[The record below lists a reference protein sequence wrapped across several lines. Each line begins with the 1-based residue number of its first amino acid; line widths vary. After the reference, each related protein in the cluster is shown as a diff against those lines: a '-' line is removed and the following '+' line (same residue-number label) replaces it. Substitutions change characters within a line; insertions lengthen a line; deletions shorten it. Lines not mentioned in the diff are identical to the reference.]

1 MKVFRTYGIVLL
13 CMLYA
18 STFAQTYNF
27 KNYNTE
33 DGLPQSQVL
42 CIFQDS
48 KGYLWFGTNSGGAGR
63 FDGNKFEQFDINDGL
78 INNVVY
84 SIIETPQHEIVFGT
98 EKGVSVMKNGAIT
111 NYSQKNGLSN
121 SYVYR
126 LLYHDNKIWICTQ
139 NGVFTLKDGK
149 IMPFILNETLN
160 QSAVYN
166 MFVDSKGSLWFATM
180 QNGAIYYDPKNNSF
194 KQFNS
199 KNGIQNDFIF
209 CFNERDNGDILVGT
223 QTGLNIISKDF
234 AVSSA
239 TYVPAQE
246 NVSFT
251 SILKKNGD
259 IFYFGTFYEGV
270 YSFDF
275 TKKVANES
283 YNGSNGLTNNNILA
297 LLKDRED
304 NMWVGTNGSGTYKY
318 QSPKFTYFSK
328 NNGLS
333 ENYINDVA
341 EDGAGNIWLAL
352 NTDGLVKITGK
363 TITPYKRD
371 FKNNKAL
378 KDNNITTILPLRD
391 GSLYF
396 GTDEGIYHFK
406 NEEFAK
412 LSDPLIKDK
421 YIHTLY
427 VDTENTLWIGTNV
440 GVYKMHNGVVSEE
453 KEINK
458 LIDNGANIIIP
469 FILKDKYDR
478 LLVGTENGLVQYDKG
493 KITLYNEKNK
503 FINARITCAAVDHRK
518 NIWLGTADGMFLYQN
533 GSFTKISKKDNFTNG
548 FIYFLEIDT
557 ANNLYI
563 GSNNGIDILNID
575 GFYKNK
581 INFKHFGKNDGLLS
595 LESNSNAC
603 FLSKKGKL
611 MVGTVAGL
619 EIYDP
624 AFDSQNR
631 KEAVLNITGVSL
643 FFGLEDPLKYSSGID
658 SSTAL
663 PKELVLPYSKNN
675 LTFKYIGVS
684 LSVPEKVRYKYKL
697 EGLDETWTPENSKT
711 EVTYPSLP
719 PGTYTF
725 MVISMNN
732 DGLWNMEPAT
742 YTFRI
747 MPPWYQTWWFYT
759 LCVVALG
766 TGIFAYNTIKTKKLV
781 ADKAKLEKQV
791 DERTKEVVKQKEE
804 IQHKNEEITDSIKY
818 AKNIQEALLP
828 SLHKT
833 EQTLGDC
840 FILYLPKDIVSGDF
854 FWHSDHN
861 NTQFIAAADC
871 TGHGVPG
878 AFMSIVGNNLLN
890 EIINQKNI
898 SEPGK
903 ILLELHKGVK
913 EALNQNNSE
922 SQRRDG
928 MDIALC
934 AIRKKR
940 GTLEYAGANRPLWI
954 YRKEKNELEIIKA
967 TKYPIGGLELEE
979 TRIYANHT
987 VEVKTGDVV
996 FIFSDGFADQFGGPR
1011 GKKFMLSS
1019 MQKLLMENIDLP
1031 MNTQKANIQKAFKDW
1046 KSSLE
1051 QVDDVLV
1058 IGIRI

>member
-1 MKVFRTYGIVLL
+1 MRQFKTYLFILAIATGYLL
-13 CMLYA
+13 H
-18 STFAQTYNF
+18 SQTYNF

-48 KGYLWFGTNSGGAGR
+48 KGYLWFGTNSGGAGK
-63 FDGNKFEQFDINDGL
+63 FDGNKFEQIDINDGL

-84 SIIETPQHEIVFGT
+84 SIIETPQHEIAFGT
-98 EKGVSVMKNGAIT
+98 EKGVSVMKNGSIT

-139 NGVFTLKDGK
+139 NGVFYLKDGK
-149 IMPFILNETLN
+149 ITPFILNETLN
-160 QSAVYN
+160 KSAVYN
-166 MFVDSKGSLWFATM
+166 MFVDSKGHVWFATM
-180 QNGAIYYDPKNNSF
+180 QNGAIFYDPEKNTF
-194 KQFNS
+194 KQFDKKS
-199 KNGIQNDFIF
+199 GIQNDFIF

-239 TYVPAQE
+239 TDVPAQE
-246 NVSFT
+246 NISFT
-251 SILKKNGD
+251 SILKKSGD
-259 IFYFGTFYEGV
+259 EFYFGTFYEGV
-270 YSFDF
+270 YSYDF
-275 TKKVANES
+275 SERVVRES
-283 YNGSNGLTNNNILA
+283 YNGSNGLTNNNMLA
-297 LLKDRED
+297 LLKDREG
-304 NMWVGTNGSGTYKY
+304 NIWFGTNGSGIYKY

-328 NNGLS
+328 ANGLS

-341 EDGAGNIWLAL
+341 EDREGNLWLAL
-352 NTDGLVKITGK
+352 NTDGLVKISGK
-363 TITPYKRD
+363 KITSYKRD
-371 FKNNKAL
+371 LKNKKAL
-378 KDNNITTILPLRD
+378 LDNNITTILPLAD

-396 GTDEGIYHFK
+396 GTDEGIYSFK
-406 NEEFAK
+406 NEEFTK

-427 VDTENTLWIGTNV
+427 IDKENVLWIGTNV
-440 GVYKMHNGVVSEE
+440 GIYKIKNGVVSEE

-458 LIDNGANIIIP
+458 LIDNGSTIIVP

-478 LLVGTENGLVQYDKG
+478 LLIGTENGLVQYDKG
-493 KITLYNEKNK
+493 RITLFNEKNK
-503 FINARITCAAVDHRK
+503 FINARITCAAVDQRK

-533 GSFTKISKKDNFTNG
+533 GVFTKISKKDNFTNG
-548 FIYFLEIDT
+548 FIYFLEIDA

-563 GSNNGIDILNID
+563 GSNNGIDVLNID
-575 GFYKNK
+575 AFYKDK
-581 INFKHFGKNDGLLS
+581 IKFKHFGKNDGLLS

-611 MVGTVAGL
+611 LVGTVSGL

-658 SSTAL
+658 SSTGL
-663 PKELVLPYSKNN
+663 PNKLVLPYSKNN
-675 LTFKYIGVS
+675 LTFKYIGIS

-697 EGLDETWTPENSKT
+697 EGLDESWTPEDSKT

-719 PGTYTF
+719 PGSYTF

-732 DGLWNMEPAT
+732 DGLWNMEPAKYSFT
-742 YTFRI
+742 I
-747 MPPWYQTWWFYT
+747 LPPWYQTWWFYT

-766 TGIFAYNTIKTKKLV
+766 TGIFAYNTVKTKKLV

-791 DERTKEVVKQKEE
+791 AERTQEVVKQKEE
-804 IQHKNEEITDSIKY
+804 ILHKNIEITDSIKY

-828 SLHKT
+828 SLT
-833 EQTLGDC
+833 ETELALEDC

-854 FWHSDHN
+854 FWYSDHN
-861 NTQFIAAADC
+861 NVQYIAAADC

-903 ILLELHKGVK
+903 VLLELHKGVK
-913 EALNQNNSE
+913 EALNQSHAESE
-922 SQRRDG
+922 RRDG

-954 YRKEKNELEIIKA
+954 YRKEKNELEIIKP
-967 TKYPIGGLELEE
+967 TKYPIGGIELEE
-979 TRIYANHT
+979 TRIYDNHSI
-987 VEVKTGDVV
+987 EVKPGDTI

-1019 MQKLLMENIDLP
+1019 MQKLLLENINLP
-1031 MNTQKANIQKAFKDW
+1031 MSKQKANISNAFKDW

-1058 IGIRI
+1058 IGIRV